1 MGPVDLDS
9 LNAKLLAKEY
19 KAAGKGVKSKD
30 PLVKAEALGK
40 LSNVR
45 YYTEGGVLLPLVE
58 QAVPK
63 KVRFLRRWRRRS
75 CRWAYLPTHL
85 SASLFL

>member
-1 MGPVDLDS
+1 MAAAAAGMAVDLDT
-9 LNAKLLAKEY
+9 LNAKALAKEF

-30 PLVKAEALGK
+30 PLVKGEALAK
-40 LSNVR
+40 LTNVR

-63 KVRFLRRWRRRS
+63 KVRW
-75 CRWAYLPTHL
+75 
-85 SASLFL
+85 